1 MRVRNHAKMVDCYLT
16 TFKNNKGYFGDKK
29 KIAQDIIGIVR
40 KGKHSPVQ
48 NGTVFVLYGTLQYNT
63 VQCAIKCIA
72 NHSLYSTVQ

>member
-48 NGTVFVLYGTLQYNT
+48 NGTVFVLYGTLKYNT
-63 VQCAIKCIA
+63 VQCAIKNIA

>member
-40 KGKHSPVQ
+40 KGKHS
-48 NGTVFVLYGTLQYNT
+48 TV
-63 VQCAIKCIA
+63 
-72 NHSLYSTVQ
+72 NHSNVQSSAKWYSVCTLRYIKI